1 MAMKAKSVLIV
12 LLTKV
17 IPTIFGF
24 AVLVLTIAWLAG
36 AFTTKIEPGD
46 HELAVRRWDGR
57 PEDLDSVEE
66 TIKDVTEEAI
76 GSLKAAS
83 RTAVSAKVLA
93 TIQEITVTAGDEVQR
108 GDILVRL
115 DAKELETRVRQA
127 EQSLAATEASRR
139 QAEQD
144 YDRTKS
150 LHEKR
155 AASKAELDRATS
167 GLDVARAEE
176 SRAKQAVD
184 EAKAQLSYATIVAP
198 KAGRIVDRLAEEGD
212 TARPGE
218 PLFILYDA
226 TSLRLEAPV
235 PENLALQLEVGQ
247 SVKVYIDALELE
259 MDATI
264 DERVPQAD
272 APSRSFLVKATL
284 PDRTDLYE
292 GLFGRLL
299 IPAGQRRH
307 LCLATDAIRRVGQL
321 EFVEV
326 VLPDDTIEQ
335 RFIKTGRVGRPGRI
349 EVLSG
354 LDAGERVIK
363 HPSRTTLSDER

>member
-1 MAMKAKSVLIV
+1 MAMKAKTVFIL

-17 IPTIFGF
+17 IPTIAGF

-46 HELAVRRWDGR
+46 RELAVRRWEGK
-57 PEDLDSVEE
+57 PEELDSVDEI
-66 TIKDVTEEAI
+66 IKDVTEEAI
-76 GSLKAAS
+76 GTLKAAN
-83 RTAVSAKVLA
+83 RTAISAKVMA
-93 TIQEITVTAGDEVQR
+93 TIQEITVTAGDEVQQ

-115 DAKELETRVRQA
+115 DSKELETRVRQA
-127 EQSLAATEASRR
+127 EQSLAAAEASRK

-144 YDRTKS
+144 YERAKS

-155 AASKAELDRATS
+155 AASKAELDKATS
-167 GLDVARAEE
+167 GLDVAVAEE

-184 EAKAQLSYATIVAP
+184 EAKAQMSYATIAAP

-218 PLFILYDA
+218 PLFMLYDA

-235 PENLALQLEVGQ
+235 QENLALQLEVGQ
-247 SVKVYIDALELE
+247 GAKVVIDALELE

-272 APSRSFLVKATL
+272 TPSRSFLVKAAL
-284 PDRTDLYE
+284 PYRTDLYE
-292 GLFGRLL
+292 GLSGRLL
-299 IPAGQRRH
+299 IPAGERRH
-307 LCLATDAIRRVGQL
+307 LCLAADAIRRVGQL

-326 VLPDDTIEQ
+326 VMPDGTIEQ
-335 RFIKTGRVGRPGRI
+335 RFIKAGRPGKPGRV

-354 LDAGERVIK
+354 LDAGEWVIR
-363 HPSRTTLSDER
+363 HASRTDLSDER